1 MVKVIVGIFLA
12 LHGLVHLLYFGQS
25 VRLFE
30 LKPGMTWPEA
40 AWAFSKLLGDSG
52 TRTLASL
59 MCILAAAG
67 FVIGSAGVLFGQ
79 AWWQTAAVAAAGLSG
94 VLYILFW
101 NGRMQNLDGQG
112 VVAILIDA
120 AILAAVLIFHWPKI
134 GA

>member
-1 MVKVIVGIFLA
+1 M
-12 LHGLVHLLYFGQS
+12 
-25 VRLFE
+25 FE

-67 FVIGSAGVLFGQ
+67 FVIGGAGVLLGQ

-112 VVAILIDA
+112 VVAILIDV